1 MMSTTIDAVR
11 AYGRAVARRVMSRWP
26 APGLIAVVAGGGAL
40 ICWLYVAAVANNLE
54 TPKAAPA
61 VGSGPVSSVLQNDRG
76 DAGKP
81 ATDLSSAIAAL
92 KQSVDELA
100 AGLDQVK
107 QGLQAERD
115 RNGKESH
122 QLVADLAQLQQSAQR
137 EGEQARRRIEEVA
150 ADIGQMRQ
158 ALQQEGDSAEKLV
171 PKRDLAALEQEGER
185 IGRLNSVTSDVAQ
198 LKQALAGLAT
208 DLDKVRQAFPQEN
221 EKSERKI
228 TELAT
233 ELMAAK
239 QSAQRAHEESGR
251 RDQELMADLAHL
263 KEALQL
269 EIYRNEKVSGKS
281 SEGVAQIKEALRHES
296 EQRIQI
302 AAEQKAGLAQ
312 LKLAVGD
319 LTADLASKQ
328 QGRQVGGMSKP
339 LAERPMLE
347 LLASREPGKLPA
359 PRSEATAETD
369 AKGIAPSWEE
379 ATSFPAPPAA
389 PAQPAKTPPNDG
401 DEELRRL
408 MSRAS
413 LLLSQGDIGAARV
426 VLERAAETGNARA
439 LFALAETFDPVV
451 LSAWG
456 TLGTRGDAVR
466 ARELYAKALA
476 GGIEEAQS
484 RLMRAE
490 NK

>member
-11 AYGRAVARRVMSRWP
+11 ASSVAVARQVMSRWP
-26 APGLIAVVAGGGAL
+26 TSGLIAVVVAGGAL
-40 ICWLYVAAVANNLE
+40 ICWLYVAAVAKNLE
-54 TPKAAPA
+54 TPKAAVA
-61 VGSGPVSSVLQNDRG
+61 VGPGQVSSVPQNDRG

-81 ATDLSSAIAAL
+81 ATDLSPAIAAL

-107 QGLQAERD
+107 QGLQAE
-115 RNGKESH
+115 
-122 QLVADLAQLQQSAQR
+122 QR
-137 EGEQARRRIEEVA
+137 EGEQARRRIEELA

-158 ALQQEGDSAEKLV
+158 ALQQQVDSAEKLV

-185 IGRLNSVTSDVAQ
+185 IGRLNSVTADVAQ

-208 DLDKVRQAFPQEN
+208 DLDKVRQAFPQES

-251 RDQELMADLAHL
+251 RDQELMAELAQL

-269 EIYRNEKVSGKS
+269 ETYRNEKVAGKS
-281 SEGVAQIKEALRHES
+281 SADVAQIKEALRHES

-302 AAEQKAGLAQ
+302 AAELKAGLAQ
-312 LKLAVGD
+312 LKLALGD

-328 QGRQVGGMSKP
+328 QRRQVGGMSKP
-339 LAERPMLE
+339 LADHPTLE

-389 PAQPAKTPPNDG
+389 QAPSAATPPNDG
-401 DEELRRL
+401 DEELQRL

-413 LLLSQGDIGAARV
+413 LLLGQGDIGAARV

-456 TLGTRGDAVR
+456 TLGTRGDPAR

-476 GGIEEAQS
+476 GGVQEAES
-484 RLMRAE
+484 RLTR
-490 NK
+490 

>member
-1 MMSTTIDAVR
+1 
-11 AYGRAVARRVMSRWP
+11 MSRWP
-26 APGLIAVVAGGGAL
+26 ALGLIAVVVGGGVL

-54 TPKAAPA
+54 APKAAVA
-61 VGSGPVSSVLQNDRG
+61 VGSGHVSSVLQNDRS

-81 ATDLSSAIAAL
+81 ATDLSPAIAAL

-100 AGLDQVK
+100 AG
-107 QGLQAERD
+107 
-115 RNGKESH
+115 
-122 QLVADLAQLQQSAQR
+122 LAQLQQSAQR
-137 EGEQARRRIEEVA
+137 EGEQARRRIEELA

-158 ALQQEGDSAEKLV
+158 ALQQQGDSAEKLV

-198 LKQALAGLAT
+198 LKQALGSLAT
-208 DLDKVRQAFPQEN
+208 DLDKVRQAFPQES

-228 TELAT
+228 TDLAT

-251 RDQELMADLAHL
+251 RDQELMADVAQL

-269 EIYRNEKVSGKS
+269 ETYRNEKIAGKS
-281 SEGVAQIKEALRHES
+281 SADVAQIKEALRHES
-296 EQRIQI
+296 EQRIEI
-302 AAEQKAGLAQ
+302 AAELKAGLAQ
-312 LKLAVGD
+312 LKLALGE
-319 LTADLASKQ
+319 LAADLASKQ

-339 LAERPMLE
+339 LADHPIE

-369 AKGIAPSWEE
+369 ATGIAPAWEE
-379 ATSFPAPPAA
+379 ATSFPAPPVAQA
-389 PAQPAKTPPNDG
+389 PSAQTPPTDG

-413 LLLSQGDIGAARV
+413 LLLSQGDIGGARV

-456 TLGTRGDAVR
+456 TLGTRGDAAR

-476 GGIEEAQS
+476 GGIQEAQS
-484 RLMRAE
+484 RLMR
-490 NK
+490 